1 MIDWGEGD
9 FFLAKSGAPS
19 VLTRNP
25 TTKRWFKAVSVWEL
39 RWWWQR
45 CPFDV
50 QQELRHTLYIG
61 DGVQMYHLCVK
72 YFHDLFLMDNVLELR
87 KEESNGL

>member
-9 FFLAKSGAPS
+9 FFIAKSGSPS

-25 TTKRWFKAVSVWEL
+25 TTKRWFKAVSLWEL
-39 RWWWQR
+39 RRWWQR
-45 CPFDV
+45 YPFDV
-50 QQELRHTLYIG
+50 QQELRHTLYSG

-72 YFHDLFLMDNVLELR
+72 YFHDLFLMDDVLELR
-87 KEESNGL
+87 KKEP